1 MKATNDMVT
10 VRTMFKTWSVP
21 WPQIEG
27 FVAEIGSELVFWPP
41 LPPFPARRSVLCV
54 RLRNGETRWLHELS
68 CRPASVSSTW
78 VDDSVAKLNE
88 LLAMSAAC

>member
-41 LPPFPARRSVLCV
+41 LLPFPARRSVLCV
-54 RLRNGETRWLHELS
+54 RLRNRGDPLAPRAELPTRERQLDLGRRQCCQAE
-68 CRPASVSSTW
+68 
-78 VDDSVAKLNE
+78 
-88 LLAMSAAC
+88 